1 MLFYAAFL
9 MVLGLSTS
17 EELSL
22 GGVVFDLN
30 AAAVSDVQIVVEHTT
45 DRQQW
50 QAVTK
55 EDGTFR
61 FDRMS
66 LGTYRVTVRKEGYF
80 ETSTEVR
87 LESSKTI
94 EFTLAPVET
103 LKQSIEVV
111 ARPDPINTDSV
122 ASQNT
127 VNEEVIQTLQYTGK
141 RDFLNALTL
150 MPGVMRDNN
159 GQVHIHGSRGDQV
172 RYQVDGMNLTD
183 ASGGGLSAR
192 IPLEA
197 IESVDTDLAGYSAEF
212 GKGSGGIVRVHSQFV
227 GNRYRFSLT
236 DFFPGVNFKKKTISD
251 FSPRLLFSGPIVQ
264 GKLWFMYSSSLRY
277 VRTYLDDLPNHA
289 NGQTETVADQ
299 LVKLQWNLHESHVLT
314 FNLLHNSE
322 YLGNIGLSIFRPED
336 ATTNTLRRGMTLAVS
351 DRKVAGRKLL
361 ETTVQWTRRRDT
373 DLAKGHTTFEA
384 RPDVWLGNFFTDR
397 RGRNQR
403 FHSAQTLAWEQS
415 TGGLRHRLKAGGEFD
430 YVISSLQLDKRPF
443 VQYAETGAL
452 RASVTFVGPNS
463 AGVRNHELG
472 VFMLDRIVLNPSVQ
486 VELGVRVDRESVVGR
501 NNASPRAGFSWLPLG
516 TNRSKISGGAGLFYD
531 NVALINLQLPRMQRR
546 YMTVYDTGTPVP
558 VAIAT
563 DVRVNP
569 GLRNPSGLHWNL
581 AWEHEWAPRWVSRV
595 NYIEKR
601 GRDQIRLAAVG
612 NGPGFDIVV
621 NNSGKSDYKG
631 IELSLDRP
639 IRTNLRILA
648 SYVYS
653 RSTGRPSVSL
663 DFPDPSIEMV
673 REAPLDW
680 NIPHRLITWA
690 YFPVPG
696 NINASY
702 SIEARSGFPYSTV
715 DDLNQLVGG
724 YNSHTMPATFVTN
737 INVEKEIPI
746 PFKKRMAVRIGVTNL
761 FNRFNPR
768 VIDPNVNSLYFMR
781 LSDSSGRHFVGRI
794 RILKK

>member
-1 MLFYAAFL
+1 MLFYAAL
-9 MVLGLSTS
+9 LLLVGLFPS
-17 EELSL
+17 EDLSL
-22 GGVVFDLN
+22 GGIVFDLN
-30 AAAVSDVQIVVEHTT
+30 AAAVSGVQIVVEHTT

-50 QAVTK
+50 QATTK
-55 EDGTFR
+55 EDGAFR

-94 EFTLAPVET
+94 EFTLAPLET
-103 LKQSIEVV
+103 LKQTVEVV

-127 VNEEVIQTLQYTGK
+127 VNDEVIQTLPYTGK

-150 MPGVMRDNN
+150 MPGVMRDSN
-159 GQVHIHGSRGDQV
+159 GQVHIHGSRADQI

-227 GNRYRFSLT
+227 GNQYRFSLT
-236 DFFPGVNFKKKTISD
+236 DFFPGINFKQKTLSD
-251 FSPRLLFSGPIVQ
+251 FSPRLLFSGPIVH

-277 VRTYLDDLPNHA
+277 VRTFIDDLPNHQ

-299 LVKLQWNLHESHVLT
+299 LVKLQWNLRESHVLT

-322 YLGNIGLSIFRPED
+322 YLRNTGLSIVRPED

-373 DLAKGHTTFEA
+373 DLAKGHTAFEA
-384 RPDVWLGNFFTDR
+384 RPDIWLGNFFTDR
-397 RGRNQR
+397 RGWNQR
-403 FHSAQTLAWEQS
+403 FHAAQTLAWEQS

-430 YVISSLQLDKRPF
+430 YVTSSLRLDKRPF
-443 VQYAETGAL
+443 VQYTETGAV
-452 RASVTFVGPNS
+452 RSNVTFAGPNS
-463 AGVRNHELG
+463 ARVRNRELG
-472 VFMLDRIVLNPSVQ
+472 VFMLDRIVLNPRLQ
-486 VELGVRVDRESVVGR
+486 VELGLRVDRERVVGR
-501 NNASPRAGFSWLPLG
+501 NNFSPRAGFSLLPFD
-516 TNRSKISGGAGLFYD
+516 TNRSKISGGVGLFSD

-546 YMTVYDTGTPVP
+546 YTTVYDAGVP
-558 VAIAT
+558 LAAAIAT

-569 GLRNPSGLHWNL
+569 GLQNPSGLHWNL
-581 AWEHEWAPRWVSRV
+581 SWEQEWAPRWVSRV
-595 NYIEKR
+595 NYIQKH
-601 GRDQIRLAAVG
+601 GTDQIRLAALA

-631 IELSLDRP
+631 IEVSLDRP

-653 RSTGRPSVSL
+653 RATGRPSVSL
-663 DFPDPSIEMV
+663 DFPDPSVESV

-680 NIPHRLITWA
+680 NVPHRLITWA

-696 NINASY
+696 SIQASY
-702 SIEARSGFPYSTV
+702 SIEARSGFPYNTI
-715 DDLNQLVGG
+715 DDLNQIVGG
-724 YNSHTMPATFVTN
+724 YNSHTMPASFVTN
-737 INVEKEIPI
+737 FNVEKEIPI

-768 VIDPNVNSLYFMR
+768 VIDANVNSRYFMR

>member
-1 MLFYAAFL
+1 
-9 MVLGLSTS
+9 
-17 EELSL
+17 L

-30 AAAVSDVQIVVEHTT
+30 AVAVSDVLIVVEHTT
-45 DRQQW
+45 DRQHW
-50 QAVTK
+50 QTTTK
-55 EDGTFR
+55 EDGIFK

-66 LGTYRVTVRKEGYF
+66 LGTYRVTVKKEGYF
-80 ETSTEVR
+80 ESSTEVR

-103 LKQSIEVV
+103 LKQEIEVV

-122 ASQNT
+122 SPQNT
-127 VNEEVIQTLQYTGK
+127 VNDEVIQTLPYTGK

-150 MPGVMRDNN
+150 MPGVMRDSN

-212 GKGSGGIVRVHSQFV
+212 GKGSGGIVRVHSQFL
-227 GNRYRFSLT
+227 GNQYRFSLT
-236 DFFPGVNFKKKTISD
+236 DFFPGMNFKRKTISD
-251 FSPRLLFSGPIVQ
+251 FSPRLLLSGPIVQ

-277 VRTYLDDLPNHA
+277 VRTFIDDLPNHA
-289 NGQTETVADQ
+289 NGQNETVADQ

-322 YLGNIGLSIFRPED
+322 YLSNTGLSIVRPED
-336 ATTNTLRRGMTLAVS
+336 ATTNALRRGITLAVS
-351 DRKVAGRKLL
+351 DRKVTGRKLL

-397 RGRNQR
+397 RGRTQR
-403 FHSAQTLAWEQS
+403 FHAAQTLAWEQS
-415 TGGLRHRLKAGGEFD
+415 SGGLLHRLKAGGEFD

-443 VQYAETGAL
+443 VQYTDTGAI
-452 RASVTFVGPNS
+452 RSSVTFVGPNS
-463 AGVRNHELG
+463 AGVRNRELG
-472 VFMLDRIVLNPSVQ
+472 VFMLDRIAFNPRVQ
-486 VELGVRVDRESVVGR
+486 VELGLRLDRERVVGKY
-501 NNASPRAGFSWLPLG
+501 NVSPRAGFSFLPLG
-516 TNRSKISGGAGLFYD
+516 TERSKISGGVGLFYD
-531 NVALINLQLPRMQRR
+531 TVALINLQLPRMQRR
-546 YMTVYDTGTPVP
+546 YTTVYDAGVP
-558 VAIAT
+558 LPAAIPT
-563 DVRVNP
+563 DVRVGP
-569 GLRNPSGLHWNL
+569 ELRDPSGLHWNL
-581 AWEHEWAPRWVSRV
+581 AWEHQWAPRWVSRV
-595 NYIEKR
+595 NYIQKR
-601 GRDQIRLAAVG
+601 GRDQIRLAG
-612 NGPGFDIVV
+612 LTNGPGFDIVV

-631 IELSLDRP
+631 IELALDRP
-639 IRTNLRILA
+639 IRTNLRIMA

-653 RSTGRPSVSL
+653 RAKGRPSLSL
-663 DFPDPSIEMV
+663 DFPDPSVETV

-680 NIPHRLITWA
+680 NVPHRFITWA
-690 YFPVPG
+690 YFPLPG
-696 NINASY
+696 SIHASY
-702 SIEARSGFPYSTV
+702 SIEARSGFPYNSI
-715 DDLNQLVGG
+715 DDLNRIVGA
-724 YNSHTMPATFVTN
+724 YNSRTLPAYFVTN
-737 INVEKEIPI
+737 FNIEKEIPI

-768 VIDPNVNSLYFMR
+768 VIDPNVNSPYFMR
-781 LSDSSGRHFVGRI
+781 LSDSSGRHFVGRL